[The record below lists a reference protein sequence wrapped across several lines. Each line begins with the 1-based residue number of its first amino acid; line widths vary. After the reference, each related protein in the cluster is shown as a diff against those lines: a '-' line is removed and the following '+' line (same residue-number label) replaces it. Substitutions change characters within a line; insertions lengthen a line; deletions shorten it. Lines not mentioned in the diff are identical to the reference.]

1 VLNSERFCDLAPSEI
16 YAILLD
22 EGRYLCSERTM
33 YRILKKHQQI
43 LVRHQSVPHVYT
55 KPELL
60 AVGPN
65 ELWSWDITKLRGPIK
80 WTYYFLYVLM
90 DVFSRFV
97 VGWMIA
103 TKESSELAK
112 TLISESYE
120 RQHITPGTLTV
131 HADNG
136 KPMVALTVGEMM
148 VNLGVEKSHSRP
160 HTSNDNPFSEA
171 LFKTVKYRP
180 EFPDRFSSLEEART
194 FCQKFFTWYN
204 EEHRHSG
211 IAMLTPAAVHKGKAH
226 VILSKRSSVLAQAF
240 EKHPER
246 FVKGQPVAKSL
257 PDAVWINPPTI
268 IKTAV

>member
-1 VLNSERFCDLAPSEI
+1 
-16 YAILLD
+16 
-22 EGRYLCSERTM
+22 
-33 YRILKKHQQI
+33 
-43 LVRHQSVPHVYT
+43 
-55 KPELL
+55 
-60 AVGPN
+60 
-65 ELWSWDITKLRGPIK
+65 
-80 WTYYFLYVLM
+80 
-90 DVFSRFV
+90 
-97 VGWMIA
+97 
-103 TKESSELAK
+103 
-112 TLISESYE
+112 LISESYE

-180 EFPDRFSSLEEART
+180 EFPDRFASLDEARA

-211 IAMLTPAAVHKGKAH
+211 IAMLTPASVHNGKAH
-226 VILSKRSSVLAQAF
+226 VILNNRSSVLAQAF

-246 FVKGQPVAKSL
+246 FVKGQPVVKPL
-257 PDAVWINPPTI
+257 PDAVWINPPVI
-268 IKTAV
+268 VKSAV